1 MPFWKLVV
9 EQLKSFVVIL
19 LIVAA
24 IISALLGDMIEA
36 VVILTIVVLNAV
48 LGVVQESR
56 AEKALAALKKMAAP
70 EAETVRDGHRVRVSS
85 RELVPGDVVLIE
97 AGNYIPADLRLIGS
111 VNLKIDE
118 ASLTGES
125 VAVEK
130 QATDTMKPDVPLS
143 DRRNAAYMG
152 TLVTYGR
159 GKGIVVGTGMN
170 TQMGMIAEMLQSVEE
185 EQTPLQKKLDQLGKM
200 LGLAALIICALVF
213 GVYVLRAITHPLV
226 ELGAAVADAFLISVS
241 LAIAAVPEG
250 LPAVVTITLAIGMRE
265 MIKRHA
271 LIRKLAAVETL
282 GSATMICSDKT
293 GTLTQNEMT
302 VVKLWVHHTEV
313 DVSGQG
319 YQPEGRFAHSD
330 HELDVQSD
338 VEVAGLLWAA
348 ALANDAALEETG
360 ESEGKIT
367 YRMVGDPTEGALI
380 VAAAKAG
387 LWRSEIEQSYPRVA
401 EVPFDSDRKRM
412 STLHALQHVTMDD
425 SSPLQPG
432 ERGYVVC
439 LKGAAGGL
447 LERAT
452 QMLHRKG
459 PLPLEEHDIQ
469 EIREASRRM
478 ANQALRVL
486 GVAYRKL
493 DSLPEKITADEIERD
508 LIFVGL
514 IGMIDP
520 ARPEVKPAIDKARQ
534 AGIRTVMI
542 TGDHPDTARAIAGQI
557 GLLRPDAAVRTGVE
571 LEQMS
576 DDDLIKA
583 VEHTDVFARVSPTH
597 KVRIVE
603 AFKARDEIVAMTGD
617 GVNDAPALKRADIGV
632 AMGITG
638 TDVSKETADMVLTD
652 DNYVSIVSAVEQG
665 RIIYSNIRKFVFY
678 LLSCNVAEIA
688 IIFIAALAGWAP
700 PLTAIQLLWLN
711 LLTDGAPALAL
722 ATEKGDP
729 DVMQQQPRPK
739 HEPIINHLMI
749 ARIAVMTVALTAVV
763 LIAYQ
768 IGLRTSVALAETM
781 AFVTLALSEL
791 PIAYTSRSERY
802 PLVKLGVFSN
812 KWMQRAVLL
821 SISLILA
828 VIYLPF
834 LQAAF
839 DTVELTLNDWL
850 IILPLIVIP
859 AAVAEITKFFVRR
872 SERRSA

>member
-1 MPFWKLVV
+1 M
-9 EQLKSFVVIL
+9 S
-19 LIVAA
+19 
-24 IISALLGDMIEA
+24 
-36 VVILTIVVLNAV
+36 TI
-48 LGVVQESR
+48 
-56 AEKALAALKKMAAP
+56 
-70 EAETVRDGHRVRVSS
+70 
-85 RELVPGDVVLIE
+85 
-97 AGNYIPADLRLIGS
+97 
-111 VNLKIDE
+111 
-118 ASLTGES
+118 
-125 VAVEK
+125 
-130 QATDTMKPDVPLS
+130 
-143 DRRNAAYMG
+143 
-152 TLVTYGR
+152 
-159 GKGIVVGTGMN
+159 
-170 TQMGMIAEMLQSVEE
+170 
-185 EQTPLQKKLDQLGKM
+185 
-200 LGLAALIICALVF
+200 
-213 GVYVLRAITHPLV
+213 
-226 ELGAAVADAFLISVS
+226 
-241 LAIAAVPEG
+241 
-250 LPAVVTITLAIGMRE
+250 
-265 MIKRHA
+265 HA
-271 LIRKLAAVETL
+271 L
-282 GSATMICSDKT
+282 S
-293 GTLTQNEMT
+293 
-302 VVKLWVHHTEV
+302 
-313 DVSGQG
+313 
-319 YQPEGRFAHSD
+319 
-330 HELDVQSD
+330 
-338 VEVAGLLWAA
+338 
-348 ALANDAALEETG
+348 
-360 ESEGKIT
+360 
-367 YRMVGDPTEGALI
+367 
-380 VAAAKAG
+380 
-387 LWRSEIEQSYPRVA
+387 
-401 EVPFDSDRKRM
+401 
-412 STLHALQHVTMDD
+412 HVTMDD

-432 ERGYVVC
+432 EQGYVVC

-447 LERAT
+447 LERSA

-459 PLPLEEHDIQ
+459 PLPMEEHDIQ
-469 EIREASRRM
+469 EIREASHRM

-493 DSLPEKITADEIERD
+493 DRLPEKITADEIERD

-520 ARPEVKPAIDKARQ
+520 ARPEVKPAIDKARH

-542 TGDHPDTARAIAGQI
+542 TGDHPDTARAIANQI
-557 GLLRPDAAVRTGVE
+557 GLLRPEAQVHTGVE
-571 LEQMS
+571 LEQMGEG
-576 DDDLIKA
+576 DLIET
-583 VEHTDVFARVSPTH
+583 VEHTDVFARVSPAH

-603 AFKARDEIVAMTGD
+603 AFKARDQVVAMTGD

-729 DVMQQQPRPK
+729 DIMQQQPRPK
-739 HEPIINHLMI
+739 SEPIINRQMVI
-749 ARIAVMTVALTAVV
+749 RIAVMTVALTAVV
-763 LIAYQ
+763 LTAYQ
-768 IGLRTSVALAETM
+768 IGLQTSVPLAETM

-839 DTVELTLNDWL
+839 DTIALTLNDWL

-859 AAVAEITKFFVRR
+859 AATAEISKFFVRR
-872 SERRSA
+872 SEKHSA